1 MGLGYEAKCYRDVSG
16 TWTEM
21 TNIQDASLND
31 SMSEVDVTSRAD
43 GGVKTYVPGL
53 RDLSWDYKGRNKAG
67 AELTAV
73 RAAYTGRTAIKLRVL
88 DGPIAT
94 AGTTGV
100 EFWAAVF
107 SKTADQALDADQTF
121 DFVFKPTVGA
131 SAMAD
136 VTIT

>member
-1 MGLGYEAKCYRDVSG
+1 MPLGFQAKCYRDVSG

-21 TNIQDASLND
+21 TNIQDATQND
-31 SMSEVDVTSRAD
+31 TMSEVEVTSRAD

-53 RDLSWDYKGRNKAG
+53 REISFEYKGRNATSS
-67 AELTAV
+67 ELTAI
-73 RAAYTGRTAIKLRVL
+73 RSAYTGRTAIKLRVL
-88 DGPIAT
+88 DGAIAT
-94 AGTTGV
+94 SGTTGV

-107 SKTADQALDADQTF
+107 SKTADQNLDADQTF

-136 VTIT
+136 VTIS

>member
-1 MGLGYEAKCYRDVSG
+1 MGYAAKCYRDVSG

-21 TNIQDASLND
+21 TNVQDATQND
-31 SMSEVDVTSRAD
+31 SMSEVEITSRAD
-43 GGVKTYVPGL
+43 GGVKTFVPGL
-53 RDLSWDYKGRNKAG
+53 RELSFEYKGRNLAS
-67 AELTAV
+67 AELTAL
-73 RAAYTGRTAIKLRVL
+73 RTAYTARSAIKLRVL

-107 SKTADQALDADQTF
+107 SRTADQSLDADQTF
-121 DFVFKPTVGA
+121 DYVLKPTVGA

-136 VTIT
+136 VTIV